1 MPSSQNKKWG
11 TIAVGSL
18 VLIALSL
25 SFGNLNSLSGLV
37 GDFVGIISSVL
48 FGLVFAYMMNPI
60 MVVVEKQLYRLM
72 SRRNVTERAAR
83 KWSRG
88 IGIAVSLIVLILA
101 VYALVMLIVP
111 QLVESLQKLLA
122 PANLDNYKNKI
133 DGWISKIVAG
143 SRFEDAYQAN
153 SDRIFENV
161 QKWLTNFLL
170 NESTLLD
177 AAQWAVSAVTLVVNA
192 LIGIVVAI
200 YVLAYKDTF
209 RAQSKKL
216 VVALFKKERANR
228 IIGLA
233 QESNKLFTGFLVGKL
248 IDSIIVGIICYVG
261 MIIMGMPYTAL
272 ISVIIGITNMIPF
285 FGPLIGMVPST
296 LIILVEDPMTAFY
309 FLIFVLVLQQ
319 VDGNIIGPRILGETV
334 GISDFWILVSITVFG
349 GLFGLA
355 GMILGVPVFGVIYM
369 LISNAVNG
377 ALAKK
382 HQPQETKLYQEINR
396 VEDLHPSAPEKE
408 EDEPFEMEYD
418 PDEELFEETD
428 DIDI

>member
-396 VEDLHPSAPEKE
+396 VEDLHPSAPPA
-408 EDEPFEMEYD
+408 EDETFEMEYD
-418 PDEELFEETD
+418 PDEDLFEETD

>member
-382 HQPQETKLYQEINR
+382 HQPQETKLYQEINQ
-396 VEDLHPSAPEKE
+396 VEDLHPSAPPA
-408 EDEPFEMEYD
+408 EDETFEMEYD
-418 PDEELFEETD
+418 PDEDLFEETD